1 MQPFIMILRIKV
13 HLESMVLQE
22 KKITMIYAIT
32 NQKLQRLQSLQ
43 RFIFLSNVDSE
54 FCLGQGF

>member
-1 MQPFIMILRIKV
+1 MILRIKV

-32 NQKLQRLQSLQ
+32 NQKLQGLQSLQ